1 MNYKRK
7 GNYYRRTNYGERVY
21 KLTGICNLGQV
32 NSGSIKA
39 QAIFDDAVLYPNP
52 YIVISQTGYTKHYYA
67 GTERIAT
74 VIGGGGFGDMD
85 APRDKP
91 TQREQ
96 EIVYAFAKQYQQSD
110 PFWQGMVMSYP
121 VPTEDV
127 AREQRGE
134 LEYLCPPTIL
144 DYVDVQFQWDILLNP
159 ISVYAQL
166 NSKTE
171 DIFFSHSYHL
181 GSANWITDTNGSPI
195 QYIHYAPYGEL
206 IENQHIGSWYDERY
220 KFTGKERD
228 EETGYDY
235 FGARYWWLAGTWLSV
250 DPLADK
256 YPNIS
261 PYAYCAWNPIK
272 YTDPDGRD
280 VYMFDEDGT
289 FVTKQVKEG
298 THYGM
303 VFMDDKSNY
312 SFEFADP
319 INDPQAIDDGNI
331 NKVLFVTDD
340 QISQILK
347 ESGVTEDK
355 NRQNRYSYVY
365 RESNAS
371 NIQGNGYMD
380 YVVTGQYKGAN
391 ISNYDNCLFL
401 TNTNGRKVAH
411 NTYNFGNFLWG
422 AGTAALDIP
431 YPAVKIGSNLNN
443 FFNDPYSRWHFDAK
457 DDQLSIKLG
466 FQWQKRQK

>member
-1 MNYKRK
+1 
-7 GNYYRRTNYGERVY
+7 
-21 KLTGICNLGQV
+21 
-32 NSGSIKA
+32 
-39 QAIFDDAVLYPNP
+39 
-52 YIVISQTGYTKHYYA
+52 
-67 GTERIAT
+67 
-74 VIGGGGFGDMD
+74 
-85 APRDKP
+85 
-91 TQREQ
+91 
-96 EIVYAFAKQYQQSD
+96 
-110 PFWQGMVMSYP
+110 
-121 VPTEDV
+121 
-127 AREQRGE
+127 
-134 LEYLCPPTIL
+134 
-144 DYVDVQFQWDILLNP
+144 
-159 ISVYAQL
+159 
-166 NSKTE
+166 
-171 DIFFSHSYHL
+171 
-181 GSANWITDTNGSPI
+181 
-195 QYIHYAPYGEL
+195 
-206 IENQHIGSWYDERY
+206 
-220 KFTGKERD
+220 
-228 EETGYDY
+228 
-235 FGARYWWLAGTWLSV
+235 
-250 DPLADK
+250 
-256 YPNIS
+256 
-261 PYAYCAWNPIK
+261 
-272 YTDPDGRD
+272 
-280 VYMFDEDGT
+280 MFDEDGT

-401 TNTNGRKVAH
+401 TNTNGKKVAH